1 MKYIYNIFTI
11 GNRKAIYKVFVYNP
25 LTMVSKYTNVALP
38 EELIREIDKVV
49 KESGLG
55 YTSRGEIVKEAV
67 RRFLKELAEYKQIKR
82 K

>member
-1 MKYIYNIFTI
+1 V
-11 GNRKAIYKVFVYNP
+11 IYKAFVNNP

-38 EELIREIDKVV
+38 AELIQEIDGVV

-67 RRFLKELAEYKQIKR
+67 RRFLKELAEYKNIK
-82 K
+82 KK

>member
-1 MKYIYNIFTI
+1 MIYTSSVSY
-11 GNRKAIYKVFVYNP
+11 G

-38 EELIREIDKVV
+38 EELINEIDKVV

-67 RRFLKELAEYKQIKR
+67 RRFLKDLAEYKQIK
-82 K
+82 KK

>member
-1 MKYIYNIFTI
+1 LVWYVFTI
-11 GNRKAIYKVFVYNP
+11 GSQKRFYRGFVSYL

-38 EELIREIDKVV
+38 EELIYEIDKVV

-67 RRFLKELAEYKQIKR
+67 RRFLKELAEYKQIK
-82 K
+82 KK

>member
-1 MKYIYNIFTI
+1 
-11 GNRKAIYKVFVYNP
+11 
-25 LTMVSKYTNVALP
+25 MVSKYTNVALP

-67 RRFLKELAEYKQIKR
+67 RKFLKDLAEYKQIK
-82 K
+82 KK

>member
-1 MKYIYNIFTI
+1 M
-11 GNRKAIYKVFVYNP
+11 VYNL

-38 EELIREIDKVV
+38 EELIHEIDKVV

-67 RRFLKELAEYKQIKR
+67 RRFLKDLAEYKQIK
-82 K
+82 KK